1 MSDLKPIVLHGHDRS
16 ANPWKVVIILEE
28 LGLPYKHIYKDM
40 TTLKQEPFVKIN
52 PNGRVPAIEDPNTG
66 ITLWESGAIIEYL
79 VETYDKDHKISS
91 ASSPEKFLEKQFL
104 HFQVSGQGPYYGQW
118 AWFKIFHK
126 EQVPSALERY
136 EEQTLRVIGVL
147 DNILEGKDYLVGDKV
162 SYADLAFITWES
174 VIQQIFFADRMD
186 EIKAYKNYWAW
197 YERLNARPAVQKAN
211 KLKAEAIAESS
222 H

>member
-1 MSDLKPIVLHGHDRS
+1 M
-16 ANPWKVVIILEE
+16 
-28 LGLPYKHIYKDM
+28 
-40 TTLKQEPFVKIN
+40 
-52 PNGRVPAIEDPNTG
+52 
-66 ITLWESGAIIEYL
+66 
-79 VETYDKDHKISS
+79 
-91 ASSPEKFLEKQFL
+91 
-104 HFQVSGQGPYYGQW
+104 
-118 AWFKIFHK
+118 
-126 EQVPSALERY
+126 
-136 EEQTLRVIGVL
+136 RVIGVL
-147 DNILEGKDYLVGDKV
+147 DNILEGKEYLVGDKA